1 MQNVRNLVASVK
13 KIAEADPQSAGVSA
27 LVEGL
32 EAQLDALETQVEALG
47 DMAPAA
53 EAPESE
59 EASETPEAPAEE
71 PAEAPSTE
79 TASTVF
85 GQLASLRR
93 AAEAPLKNY
102 QRIVALCTSLERV
115 ANIASRPQ
123 YAAAR
128 PHVAACVQKLAG
140 IFSKVDTVEDLD
152 KPLEQI
158 ESAIH
163 SLYKNPNDPSTYN
176 FSAKNKGPYRGS

>member
-1 MQNVRNLVASVK
+1 MQNTRNLVASVR
-13 KIAEADPQSAGVSA
+13 KIAEADPQSSGVSA

-32 EAQLDALETQVEALG
+32 EAQLDALETQVEAISDLAPAAEE
-47 DMAPAA
+47 APAA
-53 EAPESE
+53 EAPE
-59 EASETPEAPAEE
+59 APEG
-71 PAEAPSTE
+71 STE

-85 GQLASLRR
+85 GQLALLRS

-102 QRIVALCTSLERV
+102 QRIIALCSSLERV

-128 PHVAACVQKLAG
+128 PHVASCVQKLAG

-152 KPLEQI
+152 KPLAQI

-176 FSAKNKGPYRGS
+176 FSAKNKGPYKAG